1 MLAMESLTAR
11 RGSRISVAARI
22 CVYRL
27 LCIVWLALFAPG
39 AGAEQTNPTTF
50 QIQVSQPEY
59 EGMGGVWT
67 CGEAQFFRNEC
78 RGTVP
83 LVMFGEPM
91 RATIEIATRVPST
104 RRQGVS
110 RLFELRAS
118 LDGVRVKY
126 KGRVHVSRSVGLA
139 FLADDDSFAG
149 AMRLDQA
156 EDTLA
161 VRRPIPPELF
171 GLIIKRIPSQTDHK

>member
-1 MLAMESLTAR
+1 MLALKSLTTR
-11 RGSRISVAARI
+11 RGSRTSVAAPI
-22 CVYRL
+22 CLYCL
-27 LCIVWLALFAPG
+27 FCIGWLALFAPG
-39 AGAEQTNPTTF
+39 AGAEQTKATTF

-59 EGMGGVWT
+59 EGMGGVWL
-67 CGEAQFFRNEC
+67 CGEAQFFHNEC

-91 RATIEIATRVPST
+91 RATIEIATRVNST
-104 RRQGVS
+104 GRQK
-110 RLFELRAS
+110 LFELRAS

-139 FLADDDSFAG
+139 LLADDGSFAG

-161 VRRPIPPELF
+161 VSRPTPPEMF
-171 GLIIKRIPSQTDHK
+171 GLIIKRISSETDHK